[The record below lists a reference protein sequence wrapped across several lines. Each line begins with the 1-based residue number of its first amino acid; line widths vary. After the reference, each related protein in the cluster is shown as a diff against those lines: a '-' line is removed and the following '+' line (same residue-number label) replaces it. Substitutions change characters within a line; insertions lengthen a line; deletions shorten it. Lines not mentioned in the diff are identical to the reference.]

1 MKKLILTTAILALGC
16 AAIAQTNYQ
25 DNLVVTNLYI
35 SSARY
40 GSNSSL
46 ATIRFDMA
54 DPAGT
59 HTIPMYHS
67 KLGEVTIGPGPV
79 RVLGNITTTSNL
91 NVVQNLSVTGNIV
104 ALGTITGATNILNVT
119 NVFSTTNSFYYP
131 TNAQT
136 AVVNLGTTYGDYQ
149 VDGSAPID
157 FSINQASKVADVYQT
172 ACVLVRNTSGNVTN
186 ITGANIHFQGTP
198 FVTNRTVVTFFYHGL
213 AGDLFTNATCL
224 PLW

>member
-1 MKKLILTTAILALGC
+1 MLISVSASGADWFPIDWLRTTNLWVASPLANAEVRANVGSVYLYGTNAVNPTLSFTKYGSPGWNELFWLQNNAFYVSGVPIGGGTAIP
-16 AAIAQTNYQ
+16 INI
-25 DNLVVTNLYI
+25 V
-35 SSARY
+35 
-40 GSNSSL
+40 
-46 ATIRFDMA
+46 
-54 DPAGT
+54 
-59 HTIPMYHS
+59 
-67 KLGEVTIGPGPV
+67 
-79 RVLGNITTTSNL
+79 GN
-91 NVVQNLSVTGNIV
+91 VSVTGNIN
-104 ALGTITGATNILNVT
+104 ASGAITGATNILNVT

-149 VDGSAPID
+149 VDGSAPIA
-157 FSINQASKVADVYQT
+157 FSIQEASKVADVYQT
-172 ACVLVRNTSGNVTN
+172 AVVLLRNTSGNVTN